1 VLNPPSNDAV
11 FVQVAPDGPRRED
24 LPRALREPAILAET
38 TTATDNAHNPLR
50 RPPPARVER
59 AEPVDAIRAGLIPL
73 LRRLMREK
81 LFLWLSHQRRQ
92 LLDSHETGTAQVL
105 GLEERLEKI
114 QDQFQGRLIAQ
125 EERIAELDKE
135 LQAKERIINESAK
148 PASNQESQRS
158 NTC

>member
-1 VLNPPSNDAV
+1 
-11 FVQVAPDGPRRED
+11 
-24 LPRALREPAILAET
+24 
-38 TTATDNAHNPLR
+38 
-50 RPPPARVER
+50 VER
-59 AEPVDAIRAGLIPL
+59 AEPADPVRAGLLPL

-92 LLDSHETGTAQVL
+92 LLDSHETGTAKVL

-135 LQAKERIINESAK
+135 LQAKERIINESHK
-148 PASNQESQRS
+148 PASNHESQQS
-158 NTC
+158 KSC